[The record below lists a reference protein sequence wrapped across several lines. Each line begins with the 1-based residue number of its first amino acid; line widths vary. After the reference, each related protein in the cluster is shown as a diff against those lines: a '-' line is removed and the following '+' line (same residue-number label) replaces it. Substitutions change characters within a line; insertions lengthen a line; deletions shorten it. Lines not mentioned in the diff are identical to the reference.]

1 MRAAVLRYRVMAY
14 VTGVVLMVLVFVGI
28 PLQVAGHPA
37 VANDVGVVHGILY
50 IIYLVCAWLL
60 ARGLRLGVKPTVIM
74 LLAGTVPI
82 MTFIVERWVTRRFIN
97 PALRRVRPG
106 PARRPGRPVAGRPV
120 ADHYFSARPGAPHR
134 PGQVRVI
141 LPDVYLELATDAGV
155 FSPGRLDPGTRLLL
169 EEAPAPPARGDVLDL
184 GCGYGPV
191 ACVLAAR
198 SPGAAVWAVDVNERA
213 LELCARNART
223 AGLANVRCLSPGD
236 SSLPDRFAAIWS
248 NPPVRIG
255 KEALHALLS
264 GWLGRLEPAGHAY
277 LVVGRNLGADSLHR
291 WLAGQGWPVT
301 RLAAR
306 SGYRLLQVDYQAER
320 AGVSSP

>member
-1 MRAAVLRYRVMAY
+1 
-14 VTGVVLMVLVFVGI
+14 
-28 PLQVAGHPA
+28 VA
-37 VANDVGVVHGILY
+37 
-50 IIYLVCAWLL
+50 
-60 ARGLRLGVKPTVIM
+60 
-74 LLAGTVPI
+74 
-82 MTFIVERWVTRRFIN
+82 E
-97 PALRRVRPG
+97 
-106 PARRPGRPVAGRPV
+106 
-120 ADHYFSARPGAPHR
+120 HYFSPRPEAPHR
-134 PGQVRVI
+134 PGLVRVV

-198 SPGAAVWAVDVNERA
+198 SPGATVWAVDVNERA
-213 LELCARNART
+213 LELCARNARA
-223 AGLANVRCLSPGD
+223 AGLDNMRCVAPGD
-236 SSLPDRFAAIWS
+236 PSLPDRFAGIWS

-255 KEALHALLS
+255 KDALHALLAQ
-264 GWLGRLEPAGHAY
+264 WLGRLAADGTAY

-320 AGVSSP
+320 AGVTRP